1 MKIDINDDFDTTFQ
15 NEIFA
20 GFTLKQCVAA
30 GIGLVA
36 GFGSA
41 IALYHYTG
49 LPIRSVYLYCS
60 SSNGTV
66 LCGWL
71 FHISGKI
78 SCKNFKRDMVRPSD
92 GAPDIS
98 GGRTTGKYRAG
109 IYHEEEPAQ
118 KEERKEERPWPYLMR
133 TSGSGTR
140 NG

>member
-49 LPIRSVYLYCS
+49 LPIVQCTYIVVPVMVPFCAAGFFTYQEKSPIKLLREIWFVHQTERLAYQAAEQPENIGRVFSM
-60 SSNGTV
+60 
-66 LCGWL
+66 
-71 FHISGKI
+71 
-78 SCKNFKRDMVRPSD
+78 KRDIPKKKK
-92 GAPDIS
+92 
-98 GGRTTGKYRAG
+98 GR
-109 IYHEEEPAQ
+109 
-118 KEERKEERPWPYLMR
+118 RK
-133 TSGSGTR
+133 GHGHI
-140 NG
+140 